1 MTTLTEGRHALEFL
15 LSPGN
20 GNISFDNVTL
30 HGGFTGAGKL
40 KAGTVLG
47 KITSGGKYA
56 ASPASGS
63 DGSQTAVAILAYNAD
78 ITNGETTTPRRP
90 PRQPSSPPSASKFAS
105 SQRTV
110 SFKHH
115 SNHWRPRCPKFS
127 TSLMKTPSPWSA

>member
-78 ITNGETTTPRRP
+78 ITNGDVLVAVVDGAAEVIGAALEYEAT
-90 PRQPSSPPSASKFAS
+90 
-105 SQRTV
+105 
-110 SFKHH
+110 
-115 SNHWRPRCPKFS
+115 
-127 TSLMKTPSPWSA
+127 